1 MAVLTVYE
9 QLLLELVN
17 RARLDPA
24 GEAAR
29 YGISLNT
36 GLSAGSLTATAKQAL
51 APNELLVGS
60 ARAHS
65 QWMINTDIFSHTG
78 AGGSDPGDRMGAAGY
93 AFTGSWTWGENIAWS
108 GTTGSP
114 NLLSYTNE
122 LHQNLFLSPGHR
134 VNILEG
140 DFRELG
146 TGIAQGPFAS
156 GGTTYNAVMA
166 AENFAASGSSYFVT
180 GVAITDKDGD
190 NFYDIGEAR
199 SGITMLISGGNI
211 DTTGAA
217 GGYAA
222 KFAGGTVSLT
232 FSGGNLANSVSVTIA
247 AGSQNAKVDL
257 LDANEIL
264 SSASATLGAGAVRL
278 GLLGV
283 AGLRGTGNDAANVI
297 TGNKASNGIN
307 GLGGNDVLSGGA
319 GNDVMN
325 GGAGN
330 DFLTGGAG
338 RDVLTGSAGNDRFD
352 FNAISESAKT
362 ATYRDYITDFVRGA
376 DKLDLNTIDAR
387 TTMTGNQAFT
397 WIAAQAFHHK
407 AGELHYVKSGTSIVV
422 EGDVNGDAKAD
433 FQIQLNGLTA
443 LGAADFIL

>member
-1 MAVLTVYE
+1 MAALTVYE

-29 YGISLNT
+29 YGISLNA
-36 GLSAGSLTATAKQAL
+36 GLAAGSLTTSAKQAL
-51 APNELLVGS
+51 APNELLTSS

-108 GTTGSP
+108 GTTGTP

-134 VNILEG
+134 VNILGG

-146 TGIAQGPFAS
+146 TGIDSGPFKS
-156 GGTTYNAVMA
+156 GATTYNAVMA
-166 AENFAASGSSYFVT
+166 TENFATSGPDFFVT
-180 GVAITDKDGD
+180 GVVISDTDGD

-199 SGITMLISGGNI
+199 ADITMTIAGGNS
-211 DTTGAA
+211 DTTAAA

-222 KFAGGTVSLT
+222 KFAGGTVDLT
-232 FSGGNLANSVSVTIA
+232 FSGGDLLSTVSVTIA
-247 AGSQNAKVDL
+247 AGAQNAKVDL

-264 SSASATLGAGAVRL
+264 SSVSTTLGAGAVRL

-283 AGLRGTGNDAANVI
+283 AAIRGTGNDAANVI
-297 TGNKASNGIN
+297 IGNRGGNYLDGQ
-307 GLGGNDVLSGGA
+307 GGNDVI
-319 GNDVMN
+319 
-325 GGAGN
+325 
-330 DFLTGGAG
+330 TGGAG
-338 RDVLTGSAGNDRFD
+338 RDVLTGGLDADRFD
-352 FNAISESAKT
+352 FNSVKDSAKT
-362 ATYRDYITDFVRGA
+362 ATYRDHITDFLRGS
-376 DKLDLNTIDAR
+376 DKLDLCTIDAR
-387 TTMTGNQAFT
+387 STMTGNQAFK
-397 WIAAQAFHHK
+397 WIATQAFHHT
-407 AGELHYVKSGTSIVV
+407 AGELHYVRSGANVIVS
-422 EGDVNGDAKAD
+422 GDVNGDGKAD
-433 FQIQLNGLTA
+433 FQIQLDGLTA
-443 LGAADFIL
+443 VGKADFIL